1 MQDLQL
7 SATERTPEIKF
18 STSEKKLI
26 ISGESYPEDV
36 SSFYGELI
44 QISESL
50 SNSDLDSLDV
60 TVSLIYMNSS
70 SVKAFYRI
78 FEGLDKAKKEGKSIN
93 LTWECQDDDDIIEEL
108 GEDFIDRFPDLKIA
122 ITKVWF
128 LSAFDLYDREKDIL
142 SKADDIISSIDSE
155 HNNFL
160 NDLVN
165 ALKRVVRENEDLTKH
180 ADRQERKLFKLN
192 SNLKKQTK
200 ELDERREVLEKL
212 SSQLAKYIPPQI
224 HNAIFEGNY
233 DTNVATTRKQL
244 TVFFSDIKNFTSTA
258 ESLQPETLTHYLNEY
273 FSEMTA
279 IALKHGATIDKYIG
293 DAMMVF
299 FGDPES
305 KGVKEDARSCVEM
318 ALEMREKI
326 FFLQKK
332 WKNEGFGNPFEV
344 RMGINTGY
352 CNVGNFGSDQR
363 LSYTIIGGEVNLTQR
378 LESNA
383 DVGKILI
390 SFETFVH
397 VKDFVEVEEKP
408 PFRMKGIE
416 REIKTYQIVSR
427 KNLANKNTNTI
438 RIKNNKEESLEI
450 NLDNLDLIEKS
461 ELIKNL
467 QDALNK
473 IGKLWIN

>member
-1 MQDLQL
+1 
-7 SATERTPEIKF
+7 
-18 STSEKKLI
+18 
-26 ISGESYPEDV
+26 V
-36 SSFYGELI
+36 
-44 QISESL
+44 
-50 SNSDLDSLDV
+50 
-60 TVSLIYMNSS
+60 
-70 SVKAFYRI
+70 
-78 FEGLDKAKKEGKSIN
+78 
-93 LTWECQDDDDIIEEL
+93 
-108 GEDFIDRFPDLKIA
+108 
-122 ITKVWF
+122 
-128 LSAFDLYDREKDIL
+128 SAFDLYDREKDIL
-142 SKADDIISSIDSE
+142 SKAEDIISSIDTE
-155 HNNFL
+155 HNSFL
-160 NDLVN
+160 NDLVT

-224 HNAIFEGNY
+224 QNAIFEGNY

-305 KGVKEDARSCVEM
+305 KGVKEDARSCVQM
-318 ALEMREKI
+318 ALEMQEKI
-326 FFLQKK
+326 SFLQKK

-390 SFETFVH
+390 SFETYVH
-397 VKDFVEVEEKP
+397 VKDLVDVEEKP
-408 PFRMKGIE
+408 PFHMKGIE
-416 REIKTYQIVSR
+416 REIKTFEIINR
-427 KNLANKNTNTI
+427 KNSDQTSKNILRIEKNKN
-438 RIKNNKEESLEI
+438 ESFEIDLE
-450 NLDNLDLIEKS
+450 NLDLIEKN

-467 QDALNK
+467 KDALSLLEK
-473 IGKLWIN
+473 

>member
-1 MQDLQL
+1 
-7 SATERTPEIKF
+7 
-18 STSEKKLI
+18 
-26 ISGESYPEDV
+26 
-36 SSFYGELI
+36 
-44 QISESL
+44 
-50 SNSDLDSLDV
+50 
-60 TVSLIYMNSS
+60 MN
-70 SVKAFYRI
+70 
-78 FEGLDKAKKEGKSIN
+78 E
-93 LTWECQDDDDIIEEL
+93 
-108 GEDFIDRFPDLKIA
+108 
-122 ITKVWF
+122 
-128 LSAFDLYDREKDIL
+128 FDLYDREKDIL
-142 SKADDIISSIDSE
+142 SKAEDIISSIDTE
-155 HNNFL
+155 HNIFL
-160 NDLVN
+160 HDLVD

-279 IALKHGATIDKYIG
+279 IALNYGATIDKYIG
-293 DAMMVF
+293 DALMVF

-305 KGVKEDARSCVEM
+305 KGVKEDARACVKMAIEM
-318 ALEMREKI
+318 QEKI
-326 FFLQKK
+326 SFLQKK
-332 WKNEGFGNPFEV
+332 WRNEGFGNPFEV

-383 DVGKILI
+383 GVGKILV
-390 SFETFVH
+390 SFETYVH
-397 VKDFVEVEEKP
+397 VKDLVDVEEQP

-416 REIKTYQIVSR
+416 REIKIFEIINR
-427 KNLANKNTNTI
+427 KNSDRSNKNI
-438 RIKNNKEESLEI
+438 LRIEKNKNESFEI
-450 NLDNLDLIEKS
+450 DLDTLDLIEKN

-467 QDALNK
+467 KDAISLLEK
-473 IGKLWIN
+473 

>member
-1 MQDLQL
+1 
-7 SATERTPEIKF
+7 
-18 STSEKKLI
+18 
-26 ISGESYPEDV
+26 V
-36 SSFYGELI
+36 
-44 QISESL
+44 
-50 SNSDLDSLDV
+50 
-60 TVSLIYMNSS
+60 
-70 SVKAFYRI
+70 
-78 FEGLDKAKKEGKSIN
+78 
-93 LTWECQDDDDIIEEL
+93 
-108 GEDFIDRFPDLKIA
+108 
-122 ITKVWF
+122 
-128 LSAFDLYDREKDIL
+128 SAFDLYDREKDIL
-142 SKADDIISSIDSE
+142 SKAEGIISSIETE

-318 ALEMREKI
+318 ALEMQEKI
-326 FFLQKK
+326 SFLQKK

-390 SFETFVH
+390 SFETYVH
-397 VKDFVEVEEKP
+397 VKDLVDVEEKP
-408 PFRMKGIE
+408 PFHMKGIE
-416 REIKTYQIVSR
+416 REIKTFEIINR
-427 KNLANKNTNTI
+427 KNSDLTSKNILRIEKNKN
-438 RIKNNKEESLEI
+438 ESFEIDLE
-450 NLDNLDLIEKS
+450 NLDLIEKN

-467 QDALNK
+467 KDALSLLEK
-473 IGKLWIN
+473 

>member
-1 MQDLQL
+1 M
-7 SATERTPEIKF
+7 
-18 STSEKKLI
+18 
-26 ISGESYPEDV
+26 
-36 SSFYGELI
+36 
-44 QISESL
+44 
-50 SNSDLDSLDV
+50 
-60 TVSLIYMNSS
+60 
-70 SVKAFYRI
+70 
-78 FEGLDKAKKEGKSIN
+78 
-93 LTWECQDDDDIIEEL
+93 
-108 GEDFIDRFPDLKIA
+108 
-122 ITKVWF
+122 
-128 LSAFDLYDREKDIL
+128 SAFDLYDREKDIL

-305 KGVKEDARSCVEM
+305 KGVKKDARSCVEM
-318 ALEMREKI
+318 ALEMQERI
-326 FFLQKK
+326 SFLQKK

-427 KNLANKNTNTI
+427 KNLAHQNTNTI

-473 IGKLWIN
+473 IGKL

>member
-1 MQDLQL
+1 M
-7 SATERTPEIKF
+7 
-18 STSEKKLI
+18 
-26 ISGESYPEDV
+26 
-36 SSFYGELI
+36 
-44 QISESL
+44 
-50 SNSDLDSLDV
+50 
-60 TVSLIYMNSS
+60 
-70 SVKAFYRI
+70 
-78 FEGLDKAKKEGKSIN
+78 
-93 LTWECQDDDDIIEEL
+93 
-108 GEDFIDRFPDLKIA
+108 
-122 ITKVWF
+122 
-128 LSAFDLYDREKDIL
+128 SAFDLYDREKDIL
-142 SKADDIISSIDSE
+142 SKAEDIISSIDTE

-160 NDLVN
+160 NDLVT
-165 ALKRVVRENEDLTKH
+165 ALERVVRENEDLTKH

-318 ALEMREKI
+318 ALEMQEKI
-326 FFLQKK
+326 SFLQKK

-390 SFETFVH
+390 SFETYVH
-397 VKDFVEVEEKP
+397 VKDLVDVEEKP
-408 PFRMKGIE
+408 PFHMKGIE
-416 REIKTYQIVSR
+416 REIKTFEIINR
-427 KNLANKNTNTI
+427 KNSDLTSKNILRIEKNKN
-438 RIKNNKEESLEI
+438 ESFEIDLE
-450 NLDNLDLIEKS
+450 NLDLIEKN

-467 QDALNK
+467 KDALSLLEK
-473 IGKLWIN
+473 

>member
-1 MQDLQL
+1 M
-7 SATERTPEIKF
+7 
-18 STSEKKLI
+18 
-26 ISGESYPEDV
+26 SG
-36 SSFYGELI
+36 
-44 QISESL
+44 
-50 SNSDLDSLDV
+50 
-60 TVSLIYMNSS
+60 
-70 SVKAFYRI
+70 
-78 FEGLDKAKKEGKSIN
+78 
-93 LTWECQDDDDIIEEL
+93 
-108 GEDFIDRFPDLKIA
+108 
-122 ITKVWF
+122 
-128 LSAFDLYDREKDIL
+128 FDLYDREKDIL
-142 SKADDIISSIDSE
+142 SKAENIISSIDTE

-318 ALEMREKI
+318 ALEMQEKI
-326 FFLQKK
+326 SFLQKK

-390 SFETFVH
+390 SFETYVH
-397 VKDFVEVEEKP
+397 VKDLVDVEEKP
-408 PFRMKGIE
+408 PFHMKGIE
-416 REIKTYQIVSR
+416 REIKTFEIINR
-427 KNLANKNTNTI
+427 KNSDLTSKNILRIEKNKN
-438 RIKNNKEESLEI
+438 ESFEIDLE
-450 NLDNLDLIEKS
+450 NLDLIEKN

-467 QDALNK
+467 KDALSLLEK
-473 IGKLWIN
+473 

>member
-1 MQDLQL
+1 M
-7 SATERTPEIKF
+7 
-18 STSEKKLI
+18 
-26 ISGESYPEDV
+26 
-36 SSFYGELI
+36 
-44 QISESL
+44 
-50 SNSDLDSLDV
+50 
-60 TVSLIYMNSS
+60 
-70 SVKAFYRI
+70 
-78 FEGLDKAKKEGKSIN
+78 
-93 LTWECQDDDDIIEEL
+93 
-108 GEDFIDRFPDLKIA
+108 
-122 ITKVWF
+122 
-128 LSAFDLYDREKDIL
+128 SAFDLYDREKDIL
-142 SKADDIISSIDSE
+142 SKAEDIISSIDTE

-200 ELDERREVLEKL
+200 ELNERREVLEKL
-212 SSQLAKYIPPQI
+212 SSQLAKYIPPQV

-318 ALEMREKI
+318 ALEMQEKI
-326 FFLQKK
+326 SFLQKK

-390 SFETFVH
+390 SFETYVH
-397 VKDFVEVEEKP
+397 VKDLVDVEEKP
-408 PFRMKGIE
+408 PFHMKGIE
-416 REIKTYQIVSR
+416 REIKTFEIINR
-427 KNLANKNTNTI
+427 KNSDLTSKNILRIEKNKN
-438 RIKNNKEESLEI
+438 ESFEIDLET
-450 NLDNLDLIEKS
+450 LDLIEKN

-467 QDALNK
+467 KDALSLLEK
-473 IGKLWIN
+473 

>member
-1 MQDLQL
+1 M
-7 SATERTPEIKF
+7 
-18 STSEKKLI
+18 
-26 ISGESYPEDV
+26 
-36 SSFYGELI
+36 
-44 QISESL
+44 
-50 SNSDLDSLDV
+50 
-60 TVSLIYMNSS
+60 
-70 SVKAFYRI
+70 
-78 FEGLDKAKKEGKSIN
+78 
-93 LTWECQDDDDIIEEL
+93 
-108 GEDFIDRFPDLKIA
+108 
-122 ITKVWF
+122 
-128 LSAFDLYDREKDIL
+128 SAFDLYDREKDIL
-142 SKADDIISSIDSE
+142 SKAEDIISSIDTE

-200 ELDERREVLEKL
+200 ELNERREVLEKL

-318 ALEMREKI
+318 ALEMQEKI
-326 FFLQKK
+326 SFLQKK

-383 DVGKILI
+383 GVGKILI
-390 SFETFVH
+390 SFETYVH
-397 VKDFVEVEEKP
+397 VKDLVDVEEKP
-408 PFRMKGIE
+408 PFHMKGIE
-416 REIKTYQIVSR
+416 REIKTFEIINR
-427 KNLANKNTNTI
+427 KNSDMTGKNILRIEKNKN
-438 RIKNNKEESLEI
+438 ESFEIDLET
-450 NLDNLDLIEKS
+450 LDLIEKN

-467 QDALNK
+467 KDALSLLEK
-473 IGKLWIN
+473 

>member
-1 MQDLQL
+1 
-7 SATERTPEIKF
+7 
-18 STSEKKLI
+18 
-26 ISGESYPEDV
+26 
-36 SSFYGELI
+36 
-44 QISESL
+44 
-50 SNSDLDSLDV
+50 
-60 TVSLIYMNSS
+60 MN
-70 SVKAFYRI
+70 
-78 FEGLDKAKKEGKSIN
+78 E
-93 LTWECQDDDDIIEEL
+93 
-108 GEDFIDRFPDLKIA
+108 
-122 ITKVWF
+122 
-128 LSAFDLYDREKDIL
+128 FDLYDREKDIL
-142 SKADDIISSIDSE
+142 SKAEDIISSIDTE
-155 HNNFL
+155 HNIFL
-160 NDLVN
+160 HDLVD

-279 IALKHGATIDKYIG
+279 IALNYGATIDKYIG
-293 DAMMVF
+293 DALMVF

-305 KGVKEDARSCVEM
+305 KGVKEDARACVEM
-318 ALEMREKI
+318 AIEMQEKI
-326 FFLQKK
+326 SFLQKK
-332 WKNEGFGNPFEV
+332 WRNEGFGNPFEV

-383 DVGKILI
+383 GVGKILV
-390 SFETFVH
+390 SFETYVH
-397 VKDFVEVEEKP
+397 VKDLVDVEEQP

-416 REIKTYQIVSR
+416 REIKIFEIINR
-427 KNLANKNTNTI
+427 KNSDRSNKNI
-438 RIKNNKEESLEI
+438 LKIEKNKNESFEI
-450 NLDNLDLIEKS
+450 DLDTLDLIEKN

-467 QDALNK
+467 KDAISLLEK
-473 IGKLWIN
+473 